1 MNYKIIS
8 ILFLASVV
16 SGLAHG
22 QPLTLKQCLE
32 LAEKAS
38 VGLRISE
45 METEKAAI
53 IKGTAFDVSN
63 TEVELT
69 QSSTEGGGVM
79 DNGLRFSQEFE
90 FPSIYVARHKV
101 YSARQEVAQSEYDR
115 NLINLRGQ
123 VTETYYALLLALNK
137 IKVIENA
144 LPQLQK
150 FADISGIRLKEGEA
164 SRLEV
169 LNARRMLSK
178 TEMTLANA
186 RIEKE
191 AAALR
196 LAQLTGVE
204 RQVEIEEQD
213 LSPLDAGFVSEGFIL
228 STSPDSQVALARFS
242 QASRMLSLSR
252 QEFAPSFSVSATSQL
267 LLKGFNP
274 YHVQRDRFAKGDFM
288 GFSVG
293 ISVPLFFGAKRAR
306 MLAAKRDVMM
316 ADLKVLEENIR
327 VETEYSVLVSKLE
340 GFRSNI
346 DYYVREGMPQADEM
360 LRLSAISYELGE
372 IDYLEYMQ
380 NIDSVLST
388 KLDYLE
394 CVNQMNQTIIKLQ
407 TLRGT
412 I

>member
-8 ILFLASVV
+8 ILFLTSVV
-16 SGLAHG
+16 SNAAFGE
-22 QPLTLKQCLE
+22 TLSLNQCLE
-32 LAEKAS
+32 MAEEAS
-38 VGLRISE
+38 VQLRISAI
-45 METEKAAI
+45 ETEKAGI
-53 IKGTAFDVSN
+53 IKGSAFDAPN
-63 TEVELT
+63 TEVELS

-101 YSARQEVAQSEYDR
+101 YSARQDVADSEYKR
-115 NLINLRGQ
+115 NLNNLRGQ
-123 VTETYYALLLALNK
+123 VTETYHALLLALNK
-137 IKVIENA
+137 INVIEKA

-150 FADISGIRLKEGEA
+150 FADISAIRLQEGDA
-164 SRLEV
+164 SRLES
-169 LNARRMLSK
+169 LNAKRMLSK
-178 TEMTLANA
+178 TEMALVNA
-186 RIEKE
+186 RLEKE
-191 AAALR
+191 DASLR
-196 LAQLTGVE
+196 LATLVGAPVP
-204 RQVEIEEQD
+204 VEIEMQD
-213 LSPLDAGFVSEGFIL
+213 LKPLDAGFVSDGFIL

-242 QASRMLSLSR
+242 EADRMLNLSR
-252 QEFAPSFSVSATSQL
+252 QEFAPSLSVSATSQL

-274 YHVQRDRFAKGDFM
+274 YHVQRDRFGKGDFM

-306 MLAAKRDVMM
+306 MLAAKRDLLI
-316 ADLKVLEENIR
+316 ADLKVLDENTR
-327 VETEYSVLVSKLE
+327 VDTEYSVLVSKLG
-340 GFRSNI
+340 GFRTNL
-346 DYYVREGMPQADEM
+346 DYYLHEGLPQTEEM
-360 LRLSAISYELGE
+360 LRLSAVSYELGE
-372 IDYLEYMQ
+372 IDYMEYMQ